1 MTIQEEKRRQRLIE
15 RETEKENITMHDS
28 LISHICT
35 SCPDVTPYL
44 AVLAERAFT
53 SLTKSAQNGERE
65 GLSDSFPSPNML
77 VFYNHRLDCFLMIAR
92 SMRVISNIHHPTYSG
107 QDTKSG
113 GATVHSDAAV
123 ATACVTEML

>member
-15 RETEKENITMHDS
+15 RETEKESCITMHDS

-53 SLTKSAQNGERE
+53 SLRKSAQNGECE
-65 GLSDSFPSPNML
+65 GLSDAGHSFPSPNML
-77 VFYNHRLDCFLMIAR
+77 AFYNHRLDCFFND
-92 SMRVISNIHHPTYSG
+92 SKVNEG
-107 QDTKSG
+107 N
-113 GATVHSDAAV
+113 
-123 ATACVTEML
+123 